1 MISKLPVAIPA
12 AVPNMGVIYRPS
24 PERQEIIVI
33 ITKVCMVHVFQTTLL
48 SSVMRY
54 DCLKLF
60 KRKTQYRTCMKM
72 VSFIITS
79 KRADKK
85 NGECPD

>member
-33 ITKVCMVHVFQTTLL
+33 ITKICMVHVFQTTLL
-48 SSVMRY
+48 SSVMR
-54 DCLKLF
+54 
-60 KRKTQYRTCMKM
+60 
-72 VSFIITS
+72 
-79 KRADKK
+79 
-85 NGECPD
+85 